1 VTSPRLLAFDFETA
15 TRSRASACAL
25 GIAEFAENGVG
36 TTRYWPI
43 RPRSRSFDRRHVA
56 IHGID
61 ADQVR
66 YAGNFSEVWDEVEPW
81 LGGRILFAH
90 NASFDIGVL
99 TSAAAHYG
107 IALPPLRYVDTLP
120 LFRKGVG
127 RSCSLKAVADRYGIE
142 FRHHS
147 AEEDARALASC
158 VVGLV
163 RERGCATVLEL
174 LDALDVEIINLGGAD
189 SDPLRA
195 LRAASQ
201 PTNLPDA
208 LSRLARQLREG
219 RLTRE
224 EFAERKGRLLKDL
237 LERG

>member
-25 GIAEFAENGVG
+25 GVAEFAETGVG

-66 YAGNFSEVWDEVEPW
+66 YAGNFSDVWDEVEPW

-107 IALPPLRYVDTLP
+107 IELPPLRYVDTLP
-120 LFRKGVG
+120 LFRKVVG
-127 RSCSLKAVADRYGIE
+127 RSCSLKAVADRYGVA

-158 VVGLV
+158 VVGLA
-163 RERGCATVLEL
+163 RERRCVTILEL
-174 LDALDVEIINLGGAD
+174 LDVLEVEIVSLGGAD
-189 SDPLRA
+189 GDPSLARP
-195 LRAASQ
+195 AATR
-201 PTNLPDA
+201 PTSLPDA
-208 LSRLARQLREG
+208 LSRLTRQLREG
-219 RLTRE
+219 RLTPE
-224 EFAERKGRLLKDL
+224 GFAARKRRLLQEWR
-237 LERG
+237 ERG